1 MKEIAMI
8 KPAHLLLPLFMG
20 ALGACATTTPKPA
33 ANVAAV
39 DAKVSEVETTAD
51 TLTQTKRTA
60 QSADGEMVCKR
71 VTVVGSRFHKKVCGT
86 TEEWAARAAADRQ
99 TTEGIQRSAG
109 PGVSN

>member
-39 DAKVSEVETTAD
+39 DAKVSELSLIHISEPT
-51 TLTQTKRTA
+51 R
-60 QSADGEMVCKR
+60 
-71 VTVVGSRFHKKVCGT
+71 
-86 TEEWAARAAADRQ
+86 
-99 TTEGIQRSAG
+99 
-109 PGVSN
+109 PY